1 MTLGLS
7 CNFSPFK
14 IILPDSAKRS
24 KFECLFTVNTLVD
37 HSKSVWCETMS
48 LARNPVFLLSYS
60 SWNAHPSRVWW
71 LPVSQTLSEILH
83 TVHST
88 QRCKIL
94 TCRIRYMAR
103 LGRIGY
109 IAGLFLFLCLC
120 SLVRELVAWESG
132 GNCSLH
138 TQYCVYLKH
147 FIDFTCNGTL
157 ATAYL
162 AMSCLELPERSCAV
176 TPACT

>member
-48 LARNPVFLLSYS
+48 LARNPALLLSYS

-71 LPVSQTLSEILH
+71 LPVSQTLGEILH

-109 IAGLFLFLCLC
+109 IAGLFLFSCL
-120 SLVRELVAWESG
+120 LFFGAWIGGLRKWRELLAAYTVLCVPEALYW
-132 GNCSLH
+132 LH
-138 TQYCVYLKH
+138 L
-147 FIDFTCNGTL
+147 
-157 ATAYL
+157 
-162 AMSCLELPERSCAV
+162 
-176 TPACT
+176 